1 MHANK
6 DTVGQEKTRLRI
18 LERKIQIYKEKIQKF
33 SRHLRIEVQS
43 ENVNPKKLVKFENS
57 DVWTFSNKYH
67 LFTHM
72 GSQIRNNANFRLGD
86 LIYTDRKQVPEF
98 EDVRKEQIIEKS
110 SYFSFS
116 KSGLF
121 SQTEVRIKNL
131 ASPDAFGRIIVA
143 QNFGEPINAIIKE
156 KPLGRLVRFVLTLM

>member
-33 SRHLRIEVQS
+33 TRHLRSEVQS
-43 ENVNPKKLVKFENS
+43 ENINPKKMVKFENS

-72 GSQIRNNANFRLGD
+72 GCQIRNNANFRLGD
-86 LIYTDRKQVPEF
+86 LIYTNRKQVPEF
-98 EDVRKEQIIEKS
+98 EDVGKEQIIEKS

-116 KSGLF
+116 KRGLF

-156 KPLGRLVRFVLTLM
+156 KPQGRLGRFVLTLM